1 MLDQTQAKLSFR
13 TTLSL
18 LLAAVFWP
26 VVAIFIASLLAMLN
40 VKNLSLILI
49 LMIVIWLALFVW
61 LFIQCWKLAPEAG
74 TTPWATLWI
83 FLPFFGIFIV
93 SMLILEPIKYLAD
106 NKPADKQLPTTWKLI
121 KETWKFYT
129 ENFKASVKISLLFLY
144 TYIVV
149 GAIMAVVAYFKPLW
163 VNTFPLILII
173 PLGIMSAWITLKLL
187 HQTAAQES
195 GQVLEPL
202 KNSGRKLLSFIWI
215 FIEMMVFSAGP
226 LILVNAIFSLTFV
239 MIVGWSAFFKDATE
253 IVRTLSLG
261 ASAVTM
267 LLAIFVWGVLIIA
280 SVAWLIY
287 KSAVWNSFTMPVFI
301 LQDKKSLA
309 ALKESDRLA
318 KSRWWGLYWKNFMS
332 GMVFGGYSM
341 LISLGMSVA
350 ALILTTIF
358 QALNM
363 GYIFTEFMGQ
373 ALNGVVQMIIMPLLI
388 VFTVKLYRVFLKTA
402 G

>member
-18 LLAAVFWP
+18 LLVAVLWPLVAVF
-26 VVAIFIASLLAMLN
+26 ITSLLALLG
-40 VKNLSLILI
+40 VKNLGLVLA
-49 LMIVIWLALFVW
+49 LMSVIWLALFIW
-61 LFIQCWKLAPEAG
+61 LFIQCWKLAPEAN
-74 TTPWATLWI
+74 TSPWVTLWL

-93 SMLILEPIKYLAD
+93 AMLILEPIKYLAD
-106 NKPADKQLPTTWKLI
+106 NKPTDKQLPTTWNLI

-129 ENFKASVKISLLFLY
+129 ENFKASVKVSLLFLY

-163 VNTFPLILII
+163 VNFFPIILVI
-173 PLGIMSAWITLKLL
+173 PLGVMSAWITLKLL
-187 HQTAAQES
+187 HQTAGLES
-195 GQVLEPL
+195 GQLLEPL
-202 KNSGRKLLSFIWI
+202 KDSGRKLLSFIWI
-215 FIEMMVFSAGP
+215 FIEMMAIGAGP
-226 LILVNAIFSLTFV
+226 LILVNIIFSLTFV

-253 IVRTLSLG
+253 IIRTVSLG

-267 LLAIFVWGVLIIA
+267 LLALFVWGVLILA
-280 SVAWLIY
+280 SLAWLIY
-287 KSAVWNSFTMPVFI
+287 KSAVWNSFAMPALI

-318 KSRWWGLYWKNFMS
+318 KGRWWGLYWKNFMS

-350 ALILTTIF
+350 ALILTAIF

-388 VFTVKLYRVFLKTA
+388 AFTIKLYRVFLKTA

>member
-26 VVAIFIASLLAMLN
+26 VVAAFITSLLALVG
-40 VKNLSLILI
+40 VKNLGLVLV
-49 LMIVIWLALFVW
+49 LMSVVWLALFVW
-61 LFIQCWKLAPEAG
+61 LFIKCWKLAPEAS
-74 TTPWATLWI
+74 TTPWATLWL

-93 SMLILEPIKYLAD
+93 AMLILEPIKYLAD
-106 NKPADKQLPTTWKLI
+106 NKPIDKQLPTTWKLI

-129 ENFKASVKISLLFLY
+129 ENFKASIKISLFFLY

-149 GAIMAVVAYFKPLW
+149 GAIMAVVAYFRPLW
-163 VNTFPLILII
+163 VNIFPVILVI
-173 PLGIMSAWITLKLL
+173 PLSVMSAWITLKLL
-187 HQTAAQES
+187 RHTADLES
-195 GQVLEPL
+195 GQLLEPL
-202 KNSGRKLLSFIWI
+202 KDSGRKLLSFVWI
-215 FIEMMVFSAGP
+215 FIEMIGIGAGP
-226 LILVNAIFSLTFV
+226 LILVNIIFSLTFV

-253 IVRTLSLG
+253 IIRTISLG
-261 ASAVTM
+261 ASAIT
-267 LLAIFVWGVLIIA
+267 LILAIFVWGVLILA

-287 KSAVWNSFTMPVFI
+287 KTAVWNSFAMPTLI
-301 LQDKKSLA
+301 LQDKKGIA

-318 KSRWWGLYWKNFMS
+318 KHRWWGLYWKNFMS
-332 GMVFGGYSM
+332 GLVFGGYSM

-350 ALILTTIF
+350 ALVLTAIF

-388 VFTVKLYRVFLKTA
+388 VFTIKLYRAFLKTA